1 MDINAMKSTNLDS
14 GKDDRKEI
22 IIDYKRMNLYKD
34 KSILLINDIGRD
46 QNLDEGM
53 REMKKLFERYS

>member
-1 MDINAMKSTNLDS
+1 MDINAMRSTKIELD
-14 GKDDRKEI
+14 KVDKKQM

-53 REMKKLFERYS
+53 K